1 MDYVLM
7 AIACLGDLLSVKFK
21 VINSYALYSQWEFG
35 TIFNMVMDI

>member
-21 VINSYALYSQWEFG
+21 VINSDALYNQWKFG
-35 TIFNMVMDI
+35 TIFNIDMDI